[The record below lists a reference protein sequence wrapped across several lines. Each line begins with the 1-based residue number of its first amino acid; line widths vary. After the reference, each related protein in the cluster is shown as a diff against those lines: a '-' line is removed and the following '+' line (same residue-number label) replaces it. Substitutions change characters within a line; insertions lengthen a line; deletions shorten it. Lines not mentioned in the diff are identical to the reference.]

1 MSKAKPCAETE
12 LYLPVKKLFES
23 QGYEVKG
30 EVGKADLVAC
40 RESEESLSEEPII
53 VELKTGFSLQLMHQ
67 GVERQAISDQV
78 YIAVPKGKGKLFQKS
93 LKRNIALCK
102 RLGLGIIIVNLGDKT
117 AEAKLDP
124 APYKP
129 RKNHKKKARLLKE
142 FSQRVGDPNEG
153 GSHGKLITSYKQ
165 DALRCLNSL
174 KKEGAS
180 KASDVA
186 KATAVKRA
194 RNIMADNHYGWFKK
208 VSRGIYDITSAGD
221 KAVKEFSNQIKA
233 LK

>member
-1 MSKAKPCAETE
+1 VSKAKPCAETD
-12 LYLPVKKLFES
+12 LYQPVKKLLES

-40 RESEESLSEEPII
+40 REAEEPLI

-67 GVERQAISDQV
+67 GIERQAISDQV

-102 RLGLGIIIVNLGDKT
+102 RLGLGIIIVNLSVKT

-124 APYKP
+124 APYQP
-129 RKNHKKKARLLKE
+129 RKNKKKKARLLKE
-142 FSQRVGDPNEG
+142 FSQRIGDPNKG

-165 DALRCLNSL
+165 DALRCLSSL

-186 KATAVKRA
+186 KVTSVKRA
-194 RNIMADNHYGWFKK
+194 RTIMADNHYGWFKR
-208 VSRGIYDITSAGD
+208 VSRGIYDITSAGE
-221 KAVKEFSNQIKA
+221 KAVNEFAEQ
-233 LK
+233 LKVLK